1 MATISNSGDLTSPRK
16 IAALATCVA
25 VICVAAI
32 LWQVYKEKAIH
43 RRFAEDAA
51 RSRASTAKGDAIAQF
66 NLGKIYAHGQGVP
79 RDYAEAARWYRKAA
93 DQGDAHAQYALGFM
107 YYNGQAVPQ
116 DDAEAVRWYA
126 KIAASCFASA
136 QARPLQRWISIL
148 VLVLALPV
156 LAVPKRRGGPPR
168 CLRHCFPRPWRQR
181 SLTHYFSPTPPW
193 HC

>member
-1 MATISNSGDLTSPRK
+1 MYQNGKGVPQDYAQ
-16 IAALATCVA
+16 ALAWYRKA
-25 VICVAAI
+25 VDQN
-32 LWQVYKEKAIH
+32 L
-43 RRFAEDAA
+43 
-51 RSRASTAKGDAIAQF
+51 STGQY
-66 NLGKIYAHGQGVP
+66 NLGFMYEDGEGVTK
-79 RDYAEAARWYRKAA
+79 DYAQALLLYRKAA